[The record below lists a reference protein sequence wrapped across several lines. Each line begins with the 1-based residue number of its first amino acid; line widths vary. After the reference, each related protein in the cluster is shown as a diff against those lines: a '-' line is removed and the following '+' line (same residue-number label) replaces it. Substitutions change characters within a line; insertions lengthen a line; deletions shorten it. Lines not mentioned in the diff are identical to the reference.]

1 MDIDSDDFDFLTSV
15 QALAQRLFEID
26 TAEAAQVLIDK
37 VFTLDHSTYENE
49 PLH

>member
-1 MDIDSDDFDFLTSV
+1 MEIDSDDFDFLSTV
-15 QALAQRLFEID
+15 RALAQRLFEID
-26 TAEAAQVLIDK
+26 TSEAAQVLIEK